1 MGAHLPRG
9 ESAGGTL
16 RYTLRV
22 KFLVAAFLALGIST
36 AFAQS
41 GSAPVPAAAQAV
53 QAAQPAP
60 PIPNAPQAATDAT
73 SRPSFAEW
81 LEGVRS
87 EALARG
93 YKPELVNDALAGVQE
108 PMPVVI
114 ERDRTQAE
122 TVLSIEAYITRQL
135 TARRVREG
143 RATLAKHKATLEKVE
158 ATYGVPARIIGGVW
172 GMESNFGRF
181 SGVRPTIAALAT
193 LAWDPRRATYF
204 RRELFNALEILNR
217 GDIDLPRLKGSWAG
231 AMGQPQFM
239 PSSYLQYAVDFDG
252 DGRRDIWTTTDDVFA
267 SIANYLKGH
276 GWEPGRPWGREV
288 QVSKDVASRIA
299 GTVARRAG
307 SCQATR
313 DMTVQLPLTEWQQ
326 LGVRTLTGAALPKV
340 DIQAALVSG
349 SSRHFLVYNNYD
361 ALLEY
366 NCAHA
371 YALSVAMLGDRLAGA
386 APAAASAP
394 AKRAPAKRAPAQ
406 RSAPKKRRR
415 ARL

>member
-1 MGAHLPRG
+1 
-9 ESAGGTL
+9 
-16 RYTLRV
+16 V
-22 KFLVAAFLALGIST
+22 KFLVAVFIALGFST
-36 AFAQS
+36 AIAQS
-41 GSAPVPAAAQAV
+41 SSTPVPERAQLAQPTQPAV
-53 QAAQPAP
+53 SAQPAAQP
-60 PIPNAPQAATDAT
+60 DAT

-93 YKPELVNDALAGVQE
+93 YRAELINEALAGVEE
-108 PMPVVI
+108 PLPVVI

-135 TARRVREG
+135 TARRVRTG
-143 RATLAKHKATLEKVE
+143 REMLAKHKATLDKVE
-158 ATYGVPARIIGGVW
+158 AAYGVPARIIGGIW

-181 SGVRPTIAALAT
+181 SGVRPVIAALAT

-239 PSSYLQYAVDFDG
+239 PSSYLQYAEDFDG
-252 DGRRDIWTTTDDVFA
+252 DGRRDIWTTPDDVFA

-276 GWEPGRPWGREV
+276 GWEAGRPWGREV
-288 QVSKDVASRIA
+288 RVSRNVAGRIA

-307 SCQATR
+307 TCQATR
-313 DMTVQLPLTEWQQ
+313 DMTVQLPLAEWQSI
-326 LGVRTLTGAALPKV
+326 GVRTLTGTALPKV
-340 DIQAALVSG
+340 DLAAALVSG

-371 YALSVAMLGDRLAGA
+371 YALSVAMLGDRLAA
-386 APAAASAP
+386 APAR
-394 AKRAPAKRAPAQ
+394 RAPAKRVAPRKAARHRAPP
-406 RSAPKKRRR
+406 RSAPHRTADHSRPPG
-415 ARL
+415 